1 MSLTSMSIILTV
13 IVLQFHYTGSYAPE
27 ISDGL
32 YNFFTKY
39 IAIWIG
45 MSNTVQRY
53 ESNLKKNSKKN
64 EPKSEKICQKSL
76 PNYKDNVNSM
86 NNGFIIFPSNTV
98 HSPNNQY
105 SINTSLNKHKMIQYE
120 SNNKLKR
127 NNNDIIN
134 SHKNID
140 FGVELKINDQAKIL
154 SSVSEQ
160 KTREATNILNK
171 RKSNFNNKMEDCVKK
186 INCLTLNIQR
196 YISLHEEQEID
207 INVRNKLKLIAEII
221 DRFLFWIFLIITFT
235 STITLLLILPYLKN
249 NYFSKKFTKTT

>member
-1 MSLTSMSIILTV
+1 MSLTSLSIILTV
-13 IVLQFHYTGSYAPE
+13 IVLQFHYIGAYAPE
-27 ISDGL
+27 ISDGF

-39 IAIWIG
+39 IAKMIG

-53 ESNLKKNSKKN
+53 ESNLKKNQ
-64 EPKSEKICQKSL
+64 PKSEKICQKSL

-105 SINTSLNKHKMIQYE
+105 SINTPLKMIQYE

-154 SSVSEQ
+154 SSVTEQ
-160 KTREATNILNK
+160 KTREATNILKK

-207 INVRNKLKLIAEII
+207 INIRNKLKLIAEII